1 MQHKPLH
8 RQIRGHQHRVAEG
21 GTAGEDD
28 GGLICEKIKEA
39 KESLMGT

>member
-8 RQIRGHQHRVAEG
+8 RQIRGHEPRVAEG

-28 GGLICEKIKEA
+28 EDLICAKVKEA
-39 KESLMGT
+39 KESLMGI